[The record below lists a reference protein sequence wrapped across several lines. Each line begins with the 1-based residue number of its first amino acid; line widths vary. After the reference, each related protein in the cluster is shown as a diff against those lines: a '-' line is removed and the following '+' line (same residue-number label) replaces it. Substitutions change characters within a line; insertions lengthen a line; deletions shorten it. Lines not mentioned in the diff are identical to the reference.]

1 MLFIFQFCCQ
11 FSYSQNNKIE
21 EKNAFYVVCRSTK
34 TKKHIIAKDFN
45 VRDTLI
51 THVGIGFIDN
61 EGLSIFHVSND
72 KKNLRNSSLIK
83 ENLKQFLSDKQ
94 VSYYSIWQYK
104 LDAKLVEEIKK
115 SVNKIHA
122 NNVEF
127 DYSFDLD
134 NNKLY
139 CSEFVY
145 KVLRDFGKQK
155 FKLSTKVKSLNS
167 FYSMALKRDRL
178 KYIPV
183 DFFIKD
189 SNFKKVYE
197 KHL

>member
-1 MLFIFQFCCQ
+1 MLVIQFCCQ
-11 FSYSQNNKIE
+11 FLYSQNYKID
-21 EKNAFYVVCRSTK
+21 EKNAFYLVCRSTK

-45 VRDTLI
+45 VTDTLV
-51 THVGIGFIDN
+51 THVGIGFISN

-72 KKNLRNSSLIK
+72 KKNSRNSSLIK

-104 LDAKLVEEIKK
+104 LDANLVKELKK
-115 SVNKIHA
+115 NVNKTHT

-155 FKLSTKVKSLNS
+155 FKFSTKVKSLNP
-167 FYSMALKRDRL
+167 FYTMALKRSKL